1 MLQQYFARE
10 NSIRNVKRTRWNGAS
25 TLIYDDC
32 FFHVET
38 QFLTGF
44 FFFCFSLAMFFEL
57 HDPSAEVWINCLG
70 SNGSRISSAAVSF
83 LVQFWWRLSKCWRCY
98 DQWIDTHTVI
108 FWCWWSCGIFFDR
121 FERLEAGYSDT
132 KEFDDWQLRMR
143 QVDAEKELM
152 EQERRRLAGLL
163 SKEDAIIARQS
174 CAQEKKDTADIV
186 RAQVSNCF
194 RRGVAQWNRFMP
206 CYLRVMDSNLIPT
219 AL

>member
-38 QFLTGF
+38 QLLTGF

-98 DQWIDTHTVI
+98 DQWIDTHSHMLWSFDADEAAGFSSTDLRD
-108 FWCWWSCGIFFDR
+108 WRQDTATPRNSTTGSWGCDRWTRRRSWWSR
-121 FERLEAGYSDT
+121 SAGDSLDSWAKRT
-132 KEFDDWQLRMR
+132 
-143 QVDAEKELM
+143 
-152 EQERRRLAGLL
+152 
-163 SKEDAIIARQS
+163 QS
-174 CAQEKKDTADIV
+174 SLV
-186 RAQVSNCF
+186 RAVLKK
-194 RRGVAQWNRFMP
+194 RRTRQ
-206 CYLRVMDSNLIPT
+206 I
-219 AL
+219 